1 MFDTLKEK
9 IKKKEITI
17 GVIGLG
23 YVGLPLVMEFAFSGI
38 KVIGFDIDKKK
49 ILKLNKSKTYISHI
63 PNEKIERL
71 ISSNLFEP
79 TCKFDKLSQADAI
92 LICVPTPLSK
102 YRDPDL
108 SYVLETT
115 EEITKHLRPGQVI
128 VLESTTYPGT
138 TEEKLLPILKKS
150 GLIVDKDFFLAFS
163 PEREDPGRK
172 NFTTKNIPKV
182 VGGVTER
189 STILAR
195 DIYFLALEKVVPV
208 SSTAIAEATKILE
221 NTYRA
226 VNIALVNELKIVF
239 DKMNINIWEVIE
251 AASTKPFGYTPFYP
265 GPGLGGHCIP
275 IDPFYLTWKSKEF
288 ETPTRFIELAGEINT
303 SMPDFVIRKVQDI
316 LNINKKC
323 INSSKILIIGVTY
336 KPDIDDMRESPA
348 LKIIKLLNEKNA
360 LVDYYDPF
368 IPEFPDFRE
377 WDFDMKSIELNPE
390 NIKKYDLVLIL
401 TNHSEIDYKE
411 LVENSKLIIDTRN
424 ATKEIKTREKIF
436 FA

>member
-1 MFDTLKEK
+1 MFAKLKEK
-9 IKKKEITI
+9 IKNREITV

-49 ILKLNKSKTYISHI
+49 ITKLIQGRSYISHI
-63 PNEKIERL
+63 SNEKIKKL
-71 ISSNLFEP
+71 IESNLFKP
-79 TCKFDKLSQADAI
+79 TDDFNNLSKVDAI

-108 SYVLETT
+108 SFVLKTT
-115 EEITKHLRPGQVI
+115 EEITKYLRSGQVI

-150 GLIVDKDFFLAFS
+150 NLIVDKDFFLAFS

-172 NFTTKNIPKV
+172 NYTTKNIPKV
-182 VGGVTER
+182 VGGISEK

-195 DIYFLALEKVVPV
+195 DIYLLALDKVISV
-208 SSTAIAEATKILE
+208 SSTAIAEASKILE

-288 ETPTRFIELAGEINT
+288 QTPTRFIELAGEINT
-303 SMPDFVIRKVQDI
+303 SMPGFVVRKVQDI
-316 LNINKKC
+316 LNINNKC

-348 LKIIKLLNEKNA
+348 LKIIELLNEKKA

-368 IPEFPDFRE
+368 IPQFPDFRE
-377 WDFDMKSIELNPE
+377 WDFDMKSIELIPE

-401 TNHSEIDYKE
+401 TNHSEINYKE
-411 LVENSKLIIDTRN
+411 LVENSNLIIDTRN
-424 ATKEIKTREKIF
+424 ATKEIKKREKIF